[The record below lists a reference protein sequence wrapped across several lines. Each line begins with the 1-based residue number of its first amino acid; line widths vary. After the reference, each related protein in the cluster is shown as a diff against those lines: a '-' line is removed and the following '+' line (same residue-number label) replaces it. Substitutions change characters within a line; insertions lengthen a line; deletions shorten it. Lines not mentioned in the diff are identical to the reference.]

1 MSEIEMIPSRAAARR
16 MLEMAAYG
24 APMPVPADMT
34 ELAAA
39 KLLLAGG
46 TLKALSGEA
55 AVAIGVYMERYE
67 ELLRAARAL
76 SEARERGNQDDFWRS
91 IATIETLAREGED
104 ERDPR
109 AA

>member
-1 MSEIEMIPSRAAARR
+1 MSEIIPSRAEARR
-16 MLEMAAYG
+16 ILEMAAYG

-34 ELAAA
+34 ELGAA

-55 AVAIGVYMERYE
+55 AVAIGAHLAHYE

-76 SEARERGNQDDFWRS
+76 SEARERGNTVDFWRS
-91 IATIETLAREGED
+91 IATIETLAREGEN

-109 AA
+109 TA